1 MAGNRPNT
9 HELVESVREMLEGQ
23 LLPALTDKGLVYST
37 RVAVNILKIVER
49 ELQQIDGLIHS
60 ETESL
65 RSVLGAQDGD
75 VDLDTL
81 NSLLVAKINQGEF
94 DSDNKELLAHFQRSV
109 LGKIAIDN
117 PLYSTYKHY
126 LDSGEL
132 TRY

>member
-23 LLPALTDKGLVYST
+23 LLSALTDKALVYST

-49 ELQQIDGLIHS
+49 ELQQIDGLIHIES
-60 ETESL
+60 ESL

-75 VDLDTL
+75 ADLDTL
-81 NSLLVAKINQGEF
+81 NSLLVEKINQGEF
-94 DSDNKELLAHFQRSV
+94 DSDNTALLAHFQRAV

-117 PLYSTYKHY
+117 PHYSTYKHY

-132 TRY
+132 TCY